1 MTSKYHQRLGWL
13 CLVTFIAETLLVI
26 LSWLLSAMRVEG
38 VRSLLS
44 SEGIRWFFSS
54 FNDLIASPVLV
65 GLLVLMCALGC
76 LQKSRVTTIFGGKKS
91 INFRDRLA
99 LYVALAFLLIYVVI
113 IILLTLMPH
122 AILLSATGHLF
133 PSAFSRSLVPIIAF
147 GICIFSVAFGL
158 MAAFGICIFSVAFG
172 LMAGVMQNLSDI
184 LQALSF
190 GIAKGAPL
198 LVFYLF
204 AVQLVGCLR
213 FVFG

>member
-13 CLVTFIAETLLVI
+13 CLVTVIAETLLVI

-65 GLLVLMCALGC
+65 WLLVLMCALGC

-99 LYVALAFLLIYVVI
+99 LYVASAFLLIYVVI
-113 IILLTLMPH
+113 ILLLTLMPH
-122 AILLSATGHLF
+122 AILLSAMGHLF
-133 PSAFSRSLVPIIAF
+133 PSAFSRSLVPIT
-147 GICIFSVAFGL
+147 
-158 MAAFGICIFSVAFG
+158 AFGICIFSVAFG
-172 LMAGVMQNLSDI
+172 LMAGVMRNLSDI

-190 GIAKGAPL
+190 GITKGAPL

>member
-54 FNDLIASPVLV
+54 FNDLIASRVLV

-158 MAAFGICIFSVAFG
+158 MA
-172 LMAGVMQNLSDI
+172 GVMQNLSDI

>member
-13 CLVTFIAETLLVI
+13 CLVIVIAETLLVI

-65 GLLVLMCALGC
+65 WLLVLMCALGC

-113 IILLTLMPH
+113 ILLLTLMPH

-133 PSAFSRSLVPIIAF
+133 PSAFSRSLVPIT
-147 GICIFSVAFGL
+147 
-158 MAAFGICIFSVAFG
+158 AFGICIFSVAFG
-172 LMAGVMQNLSDI
+172 LMAGVMRNLSDI

>member
-13 CLVTFIAETLLVI
+13 CLTVVIAETLLVI

-54 FNDLIASPVLV
+54 FNNLIASPVLV
-65 GLLVLMCALGC
+65 GLLLLLCALGC
-76 LQKSRVTTIFGGKKS
+76 LQKCRVTVIFGGEKT

-99 LYVALAFLLIYVVI
+99 LYVAIAFLLIYVAI
-113 IILLTLMPH
+113 IVLLTLMPH

-133 PSAFSRSLVPIIAF
+133 PSAFSRSLVPII
-147 GICIFSVAFGL
+147 
-158 MAAFGICIFSVAFG
+158 AFGICIFSVAFG

>member
-1 MTSKYHQRLGWL
+1 MTNKYHQRLGSL
-13 CLVTFIAETLLVI
+13 CLVAIIAETLLVI
-26 LSWLLSAMRVEG
+26 LSWLLSALRVEG

-54 FNDLIASPVLV
+54 FNDLVASPVLV
-65 GLLVLMCALGC
+65 WLLLLMCALGC
-76 LQKSRVTTIFGGKKS
+76 LQKSRATSIFRGTKAIS
-91 INFRDRLA
+91 FRDRLA
-99 LYVALAFLLIYVVI
+99 LYVAIAFLLIYGVI

-122 AILLSATGHLF
+122 AILLSATDHLF
-133 PSAFSRSLVPIIAF
+133 PSAFSRSLVPIISF
-147 GICIFSVAFGL
+147 GICVFSV
-158 MAAFGICIFSVAFG
+158 SFG
-172 LMAGVMQNLSDI
+172 LMAGVMRNLSDI

>member
-54 FNDLIASPVLV
+54 FNDLRASPVLV

-158 MAAFGICIFSVAFG
+158 MA
-172 LMAGVMQNLSDI
+172 GVMQNLSDI

>member
-1 MTSKYHQRLGWL
+1 MTNKYHQWLGSL
-13 CLVTFIAETLLVI
+13 CLVIVIAETLLVI
-26 LSWLLSAMRVEG
+26 LSWLLSALRVEG

-54 FNDLIASPVLV
+54 FSDLVASPVLV
-65 GLLVLMCALGC
+65 WLLLLMCALGC
-76 LQKSRVTTIFGGKKS
+76 FQKSRVTSIFGRTKT

-99 LYVALAFLLIYVVI
+99 LYVALGFLLIYAII

-147 GICIFSVAFGL
+147 GICIFSV
-158 MAAFGICIFSVAFG
+158 SFG
-172 LMAGVMQNLSDI
+172 LMAGVMRNLSDI

-198 LVFYLF
+198 IVFYLF

>member
-13 CLVTFIAETLLVI
+13 CLVTVIAETLLVI

-54 FNDLIASPVLV
+54 FSDLVASPVLV
-65 GLLVLMCALGC
+65 CLLVLMCALGC
-76 LQKSRVTTIFGGKKS
+76 LQKSRMTTIFSGKKS

-113 IILLTLMPH
+113 ILLLTLMPH

-133 PSAFSRSLVPIIAF
+133 PSAFSRCLVPIIAF
-147 GICIFSVAFGL
+147 GISIFSVAFGL
-158 MAAFGICIFSVAFG
+158 MS
-172 LMAGVMQNLSDI
+172 GVMRNLSDI

>member
-1 MTSKYHQRLGWL
+1 
-13 CLVTFIAETLLVI
+13 
-26 LSWLLSAMRVEG
+26 
-38 VRSLLS
+38 
-44 SEGIRWFFSS
+44 
-54 FNDLIASPVLV
+54 
-65 GLLVLMCALGC
+65 MCALGC
-76 LQKSRVTTIFGGKKS
+76 LQKSRVTAIFGRTKA

-99 LYVALAFLLIYVVI
+99 LYMAIAFLLIYGII

-133 PSAFSRSLVPIIAF
+133 PSAFSRSLIPIVAF
-147 GICIFSVAFGL
+147 GICIFSV
-158 MAAFGICIFSVAFG
+158 SFG
-172 LMAGVMQNLSDI
+172 LMAGVMRNVSDI

-198 LVFYLF
+198 VVFYLF

>member
-13 CLVTFIAETLLVI
+13 CLVTVIAETLLVI
-26 LSWLLSAMRVEG
+26 LSWLLSAMRIEG

-54 FNDLIASPVLV
+54 FSDLVASPVLV
-65 GLLVLMCALGC
+65 CLLVLMCALGC
-76 LQKSRVTTIFGGKKS
+76 LQKSRVTTIFSGKKS

-113 IILLTLMPH
+113 ILLLTLMPH

-147 GICIFSVAFGL
+147 GISIFSVAFGL
-158 MAAFGICIFSVAFG
+158 MS
-172 LMAGVMQNLSDI
+172 GVMRNLSDI

>member
-1 MTSKYHQRLGWL
+1 MTSKYHKRLGWL
-13 CLVTFIAETLLVI
+13 CLVTVIAETLLVI

-38 VRSLLS
+38 IRSLLS

-65 GLLVLMCALGC
+65 WLLVLMCALGC
-76 LQKSRVTTIFGGKKS
+76 LQKSRVTTIFSGKKS

-133 PSAFSRSLVPIIAF
+133 PSAFSRSLVPI
-147 GICIFSVAFGL
+147 V
-158 MAAFGICIFSVAFG
+158 AFGICIFSVAFG
-172 LMAGVMQNLSDI
+172 LMAGVMRNLSDI

-190 GIAKGAPL
+190 GITKGAPL

>member
-13 CLVTFIAETLLVI
+13 CLVTVIAETLLVI

-54 FNDLIASPVLV
+54 FSDLVASPVLV
-65 GLLVLMCALGC
+65 CLLVLMCALGC
-76 LQKSRVTTIFGGKKS
+76 LQKSRMTTIFSGKKS

-113 IILLTLMPH
+113 ILLLTLMPH

-147 GICIFSVAFGL
+147 GISIFSVAFGL
-158 MAAFGICIFSVAFG
+158 MS
-172 LMAGVMQNLSDI
+172 GVMRNLSDI

-204 AVQLVGCLR
+204 AVQLVGCPR

>member
-13 CLVTFIAETLLVI
+13 CLVTVIAETLLVI

-133 PSAFSRSLVPIIAF
+133 PSAFSRSMVPII
-147 GICIFSVAFGL
+147 
-158 MAAFGICIFSVAFG
+158 AFGICIFSVAFG

>member
-13 CLVTFIAETLLVI
+13 CLVTVIAETLLVI

-54 FNDLIASPVLV
+54 FSDLVASPVLV
-65 GLLVLMCALGC
+65 CLLVLMCALGC
-76 LQKSRVTTIFGGKKS
+76 LQKSRVTTIFSGKKS

-113 IILLTLMPH
+113 ILLLTLMPH

-147 GICIFSVAFGL
+147 GISIFSVAFGL
-158 MAAFGICIFSVAFG
+158 MS
-172 LMAGVMQNLSDI
+172 GVMRNLSDI

>member
-13 CLVTFIAETLLVI
+13 CLVTVIAETLLVI

-54 FNDLIASPVLV
+54 FNDLIASPVLAW
-65 GLLVLMCALGC
+65 LLVLMCALGC

-113 IILLTLMPH
+113 ILLLTLMPH

-133 PSAFSRSLVPIIAF
+133 PSAFSRSLVPIT
-147 GICIFSVAFGL
+147 
-158 MAAFGICIFSVAFG
+158 AFGICIFSVAFG
-172 LMAGVMQNLSDI
+172 LMAGVMRNLSDI

>member
-1 MTSKYHQRLGWL
+1 MTNKYHQRLGSL
-13 CLVTFIAETLLVI
+13 CLVVIIAETLLVI
-26 LSWLLSAMRVEG
+26 LSWLLSALRVEG

-54 FNDLIASPVLV
+54 FNDLVASPVLV
-65 GLLVLMCALGC
+65 WLLLLMCALGC
-76 LQKSRVTTIFGGKKS
+76 LQKSRATSIFRGTKAIS
-91 INFRDRLA
+91 FRDRLA
-99 LYVALAFLLIYVVI
+99 LYVAIAFLLIYGVI

-147 GICIFSVAFGL
+147 GICIFSV
-158 MAAFGICIFSVAFG
+158 SFG
-172 LMAGVMQNLSDI
+172 LMAGVMRNLSDI

>member
-147 GICIFSVAFGL
+147 GICI
-158 MAAFGICIFSVAFG
+158 CSVAFG

>member
-147 GICIFSVAFGL
+147 GICIFSVTFGL
-158 MAAFGICIFSVAFG
+158 MS
-172 LMAGVMQNLSDI
+172 GVMQNLSDI

-198 LVFYLF
+198 IVFYLF

>member
-13 CLVTFIAETLLVI
+13 CLAAFIAETLLVI

-158 MAAFGICIFSVAFG
+158 MA
-172 LMAGVMQNLSDI
+172 GVMQNLSDI

>member
-1 MTSKYHQRLGWL
+1 MTNKYHQRLGWL
-13 CLVTFIAETLLVI
+13 CLSVVIAETLLVI

-54 FNDLIASPVLV
+54 FNNLIASPVLV
-65 GLLVLMCALGC
+65 GLLLLLCALGC
-76 LQKSRVTTIFGGKKS
+76 LQKSIFGGEKT

-99 LYVALAFLLIYVVI
+99 LYVALAFLLIYVLI
-113 IILLTLMPH
+113 IALLTLMPH

-147 GICIFSVAFGL
+147 GITLFSVAFG
-158 MAAFGICIFSVAFG
+158 M
-172 LMAGVMQNLSDI
+172 MAGVMRNLSDI

-198 LVFYLF
+198 IVIFLF
-204 AVQLVGCLR
+204 AAQLVGCLR

>member
-13 CLVTFIAETLLVI
+13 CLVTVIAETLLVI

-65 GLLVLMCALGC
+65 WLLVLMCALGC
-76 LQKSRVTTIFGGKKS
+76 LQKSRVTTIFSGKKS

-113 IILLTLMPH
+113 ILLLTLMPH

-133 PSAFSRSLVPIIAF
+133 PSAFSRSLVPIT
-147 GICIFSVAFGL
+147 
-158 MAAFGICIFSVAFG
+158 AFGICIFSVAFG
-172 LMAGVMQNLSDI
+172 LMAGVMRNLSDI

>member
-13 CLVTFIAETLLVI
+13 CLVTVIAETLLVI

-54 FNDLIASPVLV
+54 FSDLVASPVLV
-65 GLLVLMCALGC
+65 CLLVLMCALGC
-76 LQKSRVTTIFGGKKS
+76 LQKSRMTTIFSGKKS

-113 IILLTLMPH
+113 ILLLTLMPH

-147 GICIFSVAFGL
+147 GISIFSVAFGL
-158 MAAFGICIFSVAFG
+158 MS
-172 LMAGVMQNLSDI
+172 GVMRNLSDI

>member
-13 CLVTFIAETLLVI
+13 CLVTVIAETLLVI

-54 FNDLIASPVLV
+54 FNDLVASPVLV
-65 GLLVLMCALGC
+65 CLLVLMCALGC
-76 LQKSRVTTIFGGKKS
+76 LQKSRVTTIFSGKKS

-113 IILLTLMPH
+113 ILLLTLMPH

-147 GICIFSVAFGL
+147 GISIFSVAFGL
-158 MAAFGICIFSVAFG
+158 MS
-172 LMAGVMQNLSDI
+172 GVMRNLSDI

>member
-91 INFRDRLA
+91 INFRERLA

-133 PSAFSRSLVPIIAF
+133 PSAFSRSLVPII
-147 GICIFSVAFGL
+147 S
-158 MAAFGICIFSVAFG
+158 FGICIFSVAFG

>member
-13 CLVTFIAETLLVI
+13 CLVMVIAETLLVI

-54 FNDLIASPVLV
+54 FNDLIASRVLV

-158 MAAFGICIFSVAFG
+158 MA
-172 LMAGVMQNLSDI
+172 GVMQNLSDI

>member
-13 CLVTFIAETLLVI
+13 CLVTVIAETLLVI

-99 LYVALAFLLIYVVI
+99 LYVALAFLLIYVII

-133 PSAFSRSLVPIIAF
+133 PSAFSRSLVPII
-147 GICIFSVAFGL
+147 
-158 MAAFGICIFSVAFG
+158 AFGICIFSVAFG

>member
-13 CLVTFIAETLLVI
+13 CLVTVIAETLLVI

-65 GLLVLMCALGC
+65 WLLVLMCALGC

-113 IILLTLMPH
+113 ILLLTLMPH

-133 PSAFSRSLVPIIAF
+133 PSAFSRSLVPIT
-147 GICIFSVAFGL
+147 
-158 MAAFGICIFSVAFG
+158 AFGICIFSVAFG
-172 LMAGVMQNLSDI
+172 LMAGVMRNLSDI

-204 AVQLVGCLR
+204 VVQLVGCLR